1 MVKPFPADDPV
12 MISLKLRLV
21 TTRDYIARWKLAL
34 LYAFPIANSLWL
46 GLLRGPQKKSQ
57 DQKPDH
63 HGTISGRKAKNNPTN
78 PLTIGIEG
86 PQRAKKQSAS
96 AEAMGKIVLG
106 AIFRFFL
113 AYLKKKQYLCS
124 RKGFLKMKLKEIK
137 QAIGSLAEVSG
148 DDELD
153 ICHLLTDSRQL
164 GAEPGHTLFFAIRT
178 AQNDGA
184 KYIPELREKGVQAF
198 VTGDSIAALQALAA
212 HVREQF
218 HGTVIGITGSNGKTV
233 VKEWLYQLLKDD
245 YTVIRSPKS
254 YNSQIGVPLSVWG
267 LEPHLTSPQGEE
279 HPLLRRGTGRGLLAI
294 FEAGISQ
301 PGEMERLEPMI
312 RPTIGVITYIGHE
325 HDENFSSLEQKRE
338 EKMKLFV
345 HSEQIIEDPT
355 HQNVRTCAAVMRAL
369 GYDEEVIAERIL
381 HQTHETVLKVNLSA
395 LVDNVRYFRSLLKP
409 ETKLTC
415 MVKAFAY
422 GAGSVEV
429 SRALQKANDSF
440 VHRTSSNGTL
450 VDYLAVAVA
459 DEGVELRKAG
469 ITLPIII
476 MDPEVAAM
484 DLILENNLEPNVYS
498 HQSLKTVIAA
508 AEAKGLENVPIHI
521 KIDSGMHR
529 LGFYKEDIPWLI
541 GKLQQT
547 KAVRVASVFSH
558 LAGSDEAQFDDFTL
572 QQIRYFD
579 DCAEELKNGLSDVAG
594 LSAERSILK
603 HILNSAGIERFTDY
617 QFDMC
622 RLGIGLYGFSF
633 AGARL
638 RNVCSLETTI
648 LSVKTVQ
655 AGETIGY
662 GRHTKLDEDRVIA
675 VIPIGYADGFDR
687 RFSNYGGEVY
697 IRGKR
702 CPVVGNVCMDQAMID
717 VTGTDARPGDPVEI
731 FGEHVTLQELA
742 DKLGTITY
750 EILTSVSRR
759 VQRLYFYE

>member
-1 MVKPFPADDPV
+1 M
-12 MISLKLRLV
+12 RL
-21 TTRDYIARWKLAL
+21 
-34 LYAFPIANSLWL
+34 S
-46 GLLRGPQKKSQ
+46 
-57 DQKPDH
+57 
-63 HGTISGRKAKNNPTN
+63 
-78 PLTIGIEG
+78 
-86 PQRAKKQSAS
+86 
-96 AEAMGKIVLG
+96 
-106 AIFRFFL
+106 
-113 AYLKKKQYLCS
+113 
-124 RKGFLKMKLKEIK
+124 EIK
-137 QAIGSLAEVSG
+137 SVIGDRLQVVGNE
-148 DDELD
+148 DLD
-153 ICHLLTDSRQL
+153 IRYLLTDSREL
-164 GAEPGHTLFFAIRT
+164 KLNGEWRMDEVLFFAIKT
-178 AQNDGA
+178 EKNDGA
-184 KYIPELREKGVQAF
+184 KYIPELQAKGVKAF
-198 VTGDSIAALQALAA
+198 VTKDAVQALQDLAA
-212 HVREQF
+212 YVRSQF
-218 HGTVIGITGSNGKTV
+218 TGTVIGITGSNGKTV

-254 YNSQIGVPLSVWG
+254 YNSQIGVPLSVWQ
-267 LEPHLTSPQGEE
+267 LEGYRNQDSGVRPI
-279 HPLLRRGTGRGLLAI
+279 AI

-301 PGEMERLEPMI
+301 PGEMAKLERII

-325 HDENFSSLEQKRE
+325 HDENFDSLEAKRE

-345 HSEQIIEDPT
+345 HAKQVIEDPT

-369 GYDEEVIAERIL
+369 GYDEETISERIL
-381 HQTHETVLKVNLSA
+381 HQTHETVMEVNLSA
-395 LVDNVRYFRSLLKP
+395 LIDNVRYFRSLLRP

-429 SRALQKANDSF
+429 SKALQAS
-440 VHRTSSNGTL
+440 GL

-459 DEGVELRKAG
+459 DEGVELRRAG

-529 LGFYKEDIPWLI
+529 LGFYKEDMSWLI
-541 GKLQQT
+541 ARLKAH

-558 LAGSDEAQFDDFTL
+558 LAGSDEPQFDDFTRD
-572 QQIRYFD
+572 QIKYFD
-579 DCAEELKNGLSDVAG
+579 ECAEELIKGVRNQDSGV
-594 LSAERSILK
+594 RIIK

-633 AGARL
+633 AGAHL
-638 RNVCSLETTI
+638 RNVCSLHTTI
-648 LSVKTVQ
+648 LSVKTVK

-662 GRHTKLDEDRVIA
+662 GRHTRLDEDRVIA

-687 RFSNYGGEVY
+687 RFSNYGGEVW

-717 VTGTDARPGDPVEI
+717 VTDADARPGDSVEI
-731 FGEHVTLQELA
+731 FGDKMPLQELA

-759 VQRLYFYE
+759 VQRIYFYE

>member
-1 MVKPFPADDPV
+1 MKCSEIRKIIGD
-12 MISLKLRLV
+12 RLTV
-21 TTRDYIARWKLAL
+21 VGNED
-34 LYAFPIANSLWL
+34 
-46 GLLRGPQKKSQ
+46 
-57 DQKPDH
+57 
-63 HGTISGRKAKNNPTN
+63 
-78 PLTIGIEG
+78 
-86 PQRAKKQSAS
+86 
-96 AEAMGKIVLG
+96 
-106 AIFRFFL
+106 
-113 AYLKKKQYLCS
+113 
-124 RKGFLKMKLKEIK
+124 
-137 QAIGSLAEVSG
+137 
-148 DDELD
+148 LD
-153 ICHLLTDSRQL
+153 IRFLLTDSRQL
-164 GAEPGHTLFFAIRT
+164 GNEPESTLFFAIKT
-178 AQNDGA
+178 AKNDGA
-184 KYIPELREKGVQAF
+184 KYIPELQAKGVRAF
-198 VTGDSIAALQALAA
+198 VTGDALAALQDLAA
-212 HVREQF
+212 YVRSQF
-218 HGTVIGITGSNGKTV
+218 NGTVIGITGSNGKTV

-254 YNSQIGVPLSVWG
+254 YNSQIGVPLSVWQ
-267 LEPHLTSPQGEE
+267 LTTVANQPSA
-279 HPLLRRGTGRGLLAI
+279 LAI

-301 PGEMERLEPMI
+301 PGEMEKLERII

-325 HDENFSSLEQKRE
+325 HDENFESLEQKRA

-345 HSEQIIEDPT
+345 HSKQVIEDPS

-369 GYDEEVIAERIL
+369 GYDEETIASRIL
-381 HQTHETVLKVNLSA
+381 QQTHETVLEVNLSA
-395 LVDNVRYFRSLLKP
+395 LVDNVRYFKNLLKP

-429 SRALQKANDSF
+429 SKALQDS
-440 VHRTSSNGTL
+440 GL

-459 DEGVELRKAG
+459 DEGVELRRAG

-498 HQSLKTVIAA
+498 HQSLKTVMAA

-529 LGFYKEDIPWLI
+529 LGFYKEDIPWLVN
-541 GKLQQT
+541 KLSGQ
-547 KAVRVASVFSH
+547 KVVRVQSVFSH
-558 LAGSDEAQFDDFTL
+558 LAGSDEPQFDAFTL
-572 QQIRYFD
+572 DQIRYFD
-579 DCAEELKNGLSDVAG
+579 SCAEELKKGLNYP
-594 LSAERSILK
+594 IMK
-603 HILNSAGIERFTDY
+603 HICNSAGIERFADY

-633 AGARL
+633 VGAKL
-638 RNVCSLETTI
+638 RNVCTLRTTI
-648 LSVKTVQ
+648 LSVKTVK

-662 GRHTKLDEDRVIA
+662 GRHTKLNEDRVIA

-687 RFSNYGGEVY
+687 RFSNYGGEVWV
-697 IRGKR
+697 RGKR

-717 VTGTDARPGDPVEI
+717 VTGTDARPGDIAEV
-731 FGEHVTLQELA
+731 FGDKMPLQELA

>member
-1 MVKPFPADDPV
+1 
-12 MISLKLRLV
+12 
-21 TTRDYIARWKLAL
+21 
-34 LYAFPIANSLWL
+34 
-46 GLLRGPQKKSQ
+46 
-57 DQKPDH
+57 
-63 HGTISGRKAKNNPTN
+63 
-78 PLTIGIEG
+78 
-86 PQRAKKQSAS
+86 
-96 AEAMGKIVLG
+96 
-106 AIFRFFL
+106 
-113 AYLKKKQYLCS
+113 
-124 RKGFLKMKLKEIK
+124 MKLSEIK
-137 QAIGSLAEVSG
+137 SVIGGYAHVAG
-148 DDELD
+148 DGQLD
-153 ICHLLTDSRQL
+153 IRHLLTDSREL
-164 GAEPGHTLFFAIRT
+164 KEEEAEHTLFFAIKT
-178 AQNDGA
+178 AKNDGA
-184 KYIPELREKGVQAF
+184 KYIPQLEAKGVKAF
-198 VTGDSIAALQALAA
+198 VTGDAVQALQDLAA
-212 HVREQF
+212 YVRSTF
-218 HGTVIGITGSNGKTV
+218 DGMVIGITGSNGKTV
-233 VKEWLYQLLKDD
+233 VKEWLAQLLKEE

-254 YNSQIGVPLSVWG
+254 YNSQIGVPLSVWQ
-267 LEPHLTSPQGEE
+267 LANQESRIKNQKSV
-279 HPLLRRGTGRGLLAI
+279 LAI

-301 PGEMERLEPMI
+301 PGEMKKLERII

-325 HDENFSSLEQKRE
+325 HDENFASLEQKRE
-338 EKMKLFV
+338 EKMKLFAHAKTV
-345 HSEQIIEDPT
+345 IEDPT

-369 GYDEEVIAERIL
+369 GYDEETIAERIL
-381 HQTHETVLKVNLSA
+381 QQTHETVLKVNLSA
-395 LVDNVRYFRSLLKP
+395 LVDNVRYFRSKLKP

-429 SRALQKANDSF
+429 SKALQKS
-440 VHRTSSNGTL
+440 GL

-484 DLILENNLEPNVYS
+484 DVILENNLEPNVYS

-508 AEAKGLENVPIHI
+508 AEAKGLENVPIHV
-521 KIDSGMHR
+521 KVDSGMHR
-529 LGFYKEDIPWLI
+529 LGFYREDMPWLI
-541 GKLQQT
+541 EKLHTT

-572 QQIRYFD
+572 EQIHYFD
-579 DCAEELKNGLSDVAG
+579 ECAEALKAG
-594 LSAERSILK
+594 LNYPVIK
-603 HILNSAGIERFTDY
+603 HICNSAGIERFSDY

-633 AGARL
+633 VGAQL
-638 RNVCSLETTI
+638 RNVCTLETTI
-648 LSVKTVQ
+648 LSVKTVK

-687 RFSNYGGEVY
+687 RFSNYGGEVL

-717 VTGTDARPGDPVEI
+717 VTGTDARPGDTAEV
-731 FGEHVTLQELA
+731 FGDKMPLQELA

-759 VQRLYFYE
+759 VQRIYFYE

>member
-1 MVKPFPADDPV
+1 
-12 MISLKLRLV
+12 
-21 TTRDYIARWKLAL
+21 
-34 LYAFPIANSLWL
+34 
-46 GLLRGPQKKSQ
+46 
-57 DQKPDH
+57 
-63 HGTISGRKAKNNPTN
+63 
-78 PLTIGIEG
+78 
-86 PQRAKKQSAS
+86 
-96 AEAMGKIVLG
+96 
-106 AIFRFFL
+106 
-113 AYLKKKQYLCS
+113 
-124 RKGFLKMKLKEIK
+124 MKLKEIR

-148 DDELD
+148 DDELE
-153 ICHLLTDSRQL
+153 IRHLLTDSRQL
-164 GAEPGHTLFFAIRT
+164 GAEPEKTLFFAIHT
-178 AQNDGA
+178 ATNDGA
-184 KYIPELREKGVQAF
+184 RYIPELREKGVQAF
-198 VTGDSIAALQALAA
+198 VKGDAVAALQALAA

-245 YTVIRSPKS
+245 YTIIRSPKS
-254 YNSQIGVPLSVWG
+254 YNSQIGVPLSVWQLSVSEAVCQRSG
-267 LEPHLTSPQGEE
+267 LCSVSPKDG
-279 HPLLRRGTGRGLLAI
+279 PAKPVLCL

-301 PGEMERLEPMI
+301 PGEMEKLERII

-325 HDENFSSLEQKRE
+325 HDENFASLEQKRE

-345 HSEQIIEDPT
+345 HSQKVIEDPT

-369 GYDEEVIAERIL
+369 GYDEETINTRIL

-395 LVDNVRYFRSLLKP
+395 LVDNVRYFRSKLRP
-409 ETKLTC
+409 TTKLTC

-429 SRALQKANDSF
+429 SKALQAS
-440 VHRTSSNGTL
+440 GL

-459 DEGVELRKAG
+459 DEGVELRRAG

-508 AEAKGLENVPIHI
+508 VEAKGLEYYPIHI

-529 LGFYKEDIPWLI
+529 LGFYQEDLPWLI
-541 GKLQQT
+541 DRLTHQ

-558 LAGSDEAQFDDFTL
+558 LAGSDEPQFDDFTL
-572 QQIRYFD
+572 SQIRYFD
-579 DCAEELKNGLSDVAG
+579 ACAETLKLGLSGEAG
-594 LSAERSILK
+594 LSAERSVLCQAQPVLK
-603 HILNSAGIERFTDY
+603 HILNSAGIERFSDY

-633 AGARL
+633 AGAKL
-638 RNVCSLETTI
+638 RNVCTLETTI
-648 LSVKTVQ
+648 LSVKTVK

-662 GRHTKLDEDRVIA
+662 GRHTKLDEDRTIA

-687 RFSNYGGEVY
+687 RFSNYGGEVWV
-697 IRGKR
+697 RGKR
-702 CPVVGNVCMDQAMID
+702 CPVVGNVCMDQAMVD
-717 VTGTDARPGDPVEI
+717 VTGADARPGDLVEV
-731 FGEHVTLQELA
+731 FGEHLPLEELA